1 MEKVVFQVIVISS
14 FSLKSSRWNQILR
27 QLKKK
32 LPLQSCQSQRRRSC
46 NMQPTRKMT
55 KNRWSKK
62 SLNR

>member
-32 LPLQSCQSQRRRSC
+32 LPLQSCQSQRRRSSS
-46 NMQPTRKMT
+46 MQPTRKMT